1 MHQRAETLPFSATHR
16 PTRHAGGPRR
26 VNKGKEHEQH
36 EDIHSQRRQG
46 DGGASTT
53 LYDATCDG
61 TGIVIAALT
70 GQFKTGDTYT
80 SILTETPHQ
89 YNGVGVDFLAAPSF

>member
-1 MHQRAETLPFSATHR
+1 MSNTKTFT
-16 PTRHAGGPRR
+16 
-26 VNKGKEHEQH
+26 VNGVK
-36 EDIHSQRRQG
+36 G

-70 GQFKTGDTYT
+70 GQFKTGETYT

-89 YNGVGVDFLAAPSF
+89 YNGVDVDFLAAPTS